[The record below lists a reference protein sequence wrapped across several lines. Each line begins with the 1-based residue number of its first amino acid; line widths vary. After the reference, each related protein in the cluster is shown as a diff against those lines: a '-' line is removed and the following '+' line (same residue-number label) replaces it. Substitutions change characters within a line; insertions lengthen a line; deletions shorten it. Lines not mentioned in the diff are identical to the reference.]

1 MWVLPTPGGPSRAML
16 VRASTNS
23 SVARSLIRRGS
34 RSGWNAWSNSARVLW
49 WGRPLSF
56 RAPAEPALLAQ
67 PGLLAEDEV
76 QEVEVAELA
85 GLRSGDEVAGVLWQ
99 VRQAQPLC
107 CVADACAGE
116 LAHRGPCV
124 PVAVAASSPAAVA

>member
-1 MWVLPTPGGPSRAML
+1 MWC
-16 VRASTNS
+16 
-23 SVARSLIRRGS
+23 
-34 RSGWNAWSNSARVLW
+34 
-49 WGRPLSF
+49 GRPLSF

-67 PGLLAEDEV
+67 LDLLAEDEV

-107 CVADACAGE
+107 GDADACAGE
-116 LAHRGPCV
+116 LAHRDPCV
-124 PVAVAASSPAAVA
+124 PVANAPSSPAAVA